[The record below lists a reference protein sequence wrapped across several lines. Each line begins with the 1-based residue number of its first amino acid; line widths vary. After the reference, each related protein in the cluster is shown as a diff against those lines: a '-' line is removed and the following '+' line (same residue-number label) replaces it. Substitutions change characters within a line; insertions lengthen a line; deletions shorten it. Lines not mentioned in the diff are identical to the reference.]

1 MENRFSLRTR
11 AAAALATGFLAFSA
25 VPATAAP
32 PANDHR
38 PGPADQTLEF
48 GAGQLCAF
56 PVRIDVTGKSK
67 VIGDL
72 LKDHKTTSPALK
84 VTTTNLTSGGSVKY
98 TATGV
103 SRYTVAIDEKGVKY
117 FEVVSTGQ
125 NLLFSTELG
134 GLFFVRGTV
143 NYAVTL
149 DLPEN
154 QQEVRPF
161 VPSIDD
167 LDEVNAVNICDP
179 LS

>member
-1 MENRFSLRTR
+1 MSR
-11 AAAALATGFLAFSA
+11 AS
-25 VPATAAP
+25 
-32 PANDHR
+32 R
-38 PGPADQTLEF
+38 
-48 GAGQLCAF
+48 
-56 PVRIDVTGKSK
+56 RS
-67 VIGDL
+67 IGNL

-84 VTTTNLTSGGSVKY
+84 VKTTNLTSGESVKY

-103 SRYTVAIDEKGVKY
+103 SRYTVAIDENGAEY

-143 NYAVTL
+143 DYAVTL

-161 VPSIDD
+161 VPQYSRNSRPDHPNNGQGNTATKRRTPQASRGVSPFFQRTHPGASHFAS
-167 LDEVNAVNICDP
+167 EVGH
-179 LS
+179 LRGSSG

>member
-1 MENRFSLRTR
+1 MENRFSRRTR
-11 AAAALATGFLAFSA
+11 AAAALATGLLALSA

-38 PGPADQTLEF
+38 PVPVSQTLQF
-48 GAGQLCAF
+48 GAGELCAF
-56 PVRIDVTGKSK
+56 PVRIDVTGKTK
-67 VIGDL
+67 VIGNL
-72 LKDHKTTSPALK
+72 LEDHKTTSPALK
-84 VTTTNLTSGGSVKY
+84 VTTTNLTSGESVKY

-103 SRYTVAIDEKGVKY
+103 SRYTVATDENGEEY

-125 NLLFSTELG
+125 NLLFSAELG

-143 NYAVTL
+143 DFAVTL

-154 QQEVRPF
+154 QGEVRPF

-179 LS
+179 LT

>member
-1 MENRFSLRTR
+1 MENRFSRRTR
-11 AAAALATGFLAFSA
+11 VGAALATGFLAFSA
-25 VPATAAP
+25 VSATAAP

-38 PGPADQTLEF
+38 PGPVTQTLEF
-48 GAGQLCAF
+48 GANELCAF
-56 PVRIDVTGKSK
+56 PVRIDVKGKAK

-72 LKDHKTTSPALK
+72 LENHKTTSPALK
-84 VTTTNLTSGGSVKY
+84 VTTTNLTSGESVKY

-103 SRYTVAIDEKGVKY
+103 SRYTVAIDEDGEEY

-125 NLLFSTELG
+125 NLLFSAKLG

-143 NYAVTL
+143 DFAVTH
-149 DLPEN
+149 DLPDE

-161 VPSIDD
+161 VPTVDD